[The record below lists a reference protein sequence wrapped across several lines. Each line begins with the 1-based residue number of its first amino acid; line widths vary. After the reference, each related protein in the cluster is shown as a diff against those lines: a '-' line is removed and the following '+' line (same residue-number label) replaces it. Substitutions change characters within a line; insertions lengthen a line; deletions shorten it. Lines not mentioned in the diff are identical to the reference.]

1 MLENK
6 IIQDLENNG
15 FRVRGRN
22 IQKKSKRRFK
32 TVGLLNEN
40 SFYFFSENVY
50 PYKGG
55 INFFNESTLVDIKDI
70 NKYKDYFKETEVE
83 ENEFKITFDDYLAT
97 TKNYSIFKDFLNNS
111 IRSFKGA
118 NCVNYYDLR
127 GIADGY
133 LKDSVCFPF
142 FDYNNNFKTAQI
154 INYDTKG
161 KRVKNSYSTSWLHSY
176 KTVKKDLDL
185 NTEDKYV
192 VSNIPFF
199 GENYLFGS
207 DNPVAI
213 VEAPKTAVLL
223 KELYPDID
231 WLATAGETAIRNKD
245 LKILQDK
252 DVILFPD
259 AKTTLWKEFAEEN
272 SFSVSNL
279 LESKHAPEGSDLAD
293 FIFDF
298 EHPLFY
304 KIHSELFAINDRK
317 FSFEYNQ
324 TKQLL
329 NFGIV
334 KADTSYFTAV
344 PFKNGLV
351 VSKDNSYGF
360 KKALN
365 GLNFDLYESKYQVI
379 NAQLDFNT
387 AKNELEFVRL
397 LKRCYLSLKFLNPD
411 KDYLK
416 AFYFTLNRLVKE
428 SKYRFNLKYV
438 KTILI
443 PLWDLNPVQEFEV
456 VKLRDWKLKNA
467 DQVSKE
473 EFIKNLNDEKFRLKV
488 VKTCEAFLDV
498 LEEDRFILLE
508 TDLFLSG
515 NFRARGFKLFGQLV
529 DDFNKEFFGYKRYSD
544 YVKNQSKLT
553 GTYIYKYTLVNFPK
567 EKLQLAKNQLVK
579 KITKILQDFKEISPI
594 RADNRIIDFEMKP
607 KKNTLKVDPKYY
619 LQPEE
624 AFLKIEQLKKELKR
638 IDISE
643 KYRNMCL
650 YEIEQLEEIK
660 KNLEEEF

>member
-6 IIQDLENNG
+6 IIQDLESNG
-15 FRVRGRN
+15 FRVRGKT
-22 IQKKSKRRFK
+22 IQKKAKRGWK
-32 TVGLLNEN
+32 TIGMLNAN

-70 NKYKDYFKETEVE
+70 NKYKEYYKEKEVV
-83 ENEFKITFDDYLAT
+83 ENEFNISFDNYLEIT
-97 TKNYSIFKDFLNNS
+97 KSYSIFKNFLNDS
-111 IRSFKGA
+111 IRSFRSA
-118 NCVNYYDLR
+118 NCKNYYDLR

-154 INYDTKG
+154 INYDTNG
-161 KRVKNSYSTSWLHSY
+161 KRVKNNYSTSWVHSY
-176 KTVKKDLDL
+176 KPVKKELEL
-185 NTEDKYV
+185 NTEEKYV
-192 VSNIPFF
+192 VENIPFF

-213 VEAPKTAVLL
+213 VEAPKTAVIL
-223 KELYPDID
+223 KELYSDID
-231 WLATAGETAIRNKD
+231 WLATAGETQIKNKD
-245 LKILQDK
+245 LRILQNRE
-252 DVILFPD
+252 VILFPD
-259 AKTTLWKEFAEEN
+259 AKTTLWREFAEEN
-272 SFSVSNL
+272 SFSVSDI
-279 LESKHAPEGSDLAD
+279 LESKYAPEGSDLAD

-317 FSFEYNQ
+317 YNFQ
-324 TKQLL
+324 YNNSKQLL

-344 PFKNGLV
+344 PYKNGMILSV
-351 VSKDNSYGF
+351 DNSSCV

-365 GLNFDLYESKYQVI
+365 GLDFDLYSEKYEVI
-379 NAQLDFNT
+379 NAQIDFNT
-387 AKNELEFVRL
+387 AKNELEFTKL
-397 LKRCYLSLKFLNPD
+397 LQRCYLSLKYLNPD

-416 AFYFTLNRLVKE
+416 AFYFALNRLVND

-443 PLWDLNPVQEFEV
+443 PLWDLNPVQRYQV
-456 VKLRDWKLKNA
+456 VKLRDWKLKNS

-473 EFIKNLNDEKFRLKV
+473 DFIKNLNNERFRLRV
-488 VKTCEAFLDV
+488 VNICKAFLDV
-498 LEEDRFILLE
+498 LEEERFILLE
-508 TDLFLSG
+508 TDLLLSG
-515 NFRARGFKLFGQLV
+515 NFRVRGFKYFGELADQ
-529 DDFNKEFFGYKRYSD
+529 FNKENFGYKRYSD
-544 YVKNQSKLT
+544 YSKLT
-553 GTYIYKYTLVNFPK
+553 STYINKDKLVNLVSQK
-567 EKLQLAKNQLVK
+567 MQRTKNQA
-579 KITKILQDFKEISPI
+579 ITEINKILLNFKNILPI
-594 RADNRIIDFEMKP
+594 RVNNRITNFEMKP
-607 KKNTLKVDPKYY
+607 KKNTIRVEQKHY
-619 LQPEE
+619 LNPEQ

-638 IDISE
+638 IDISD
-643 KYRNMCL
+643 KYRDACI
-650 YEIEQLEEIK
+650 YEIMQLEEIK